1 MTSEY
6 PNIVWAM
13 SCNSVLSERLCRDL
27 GDRPEYISSLEEL
40 FGVLRKHKV
49 SGLPEKLGEV
59 DDLFKLAGVKS
70 ELEFARR
77 LVEGGKEVEL
87 LRGDRRMPGMLWK
100 GDGVAG
106 YVDTVRPANNELV
119 FNTMEYLR
127 GFLAGKPYRV
137 DVKFN
142 HELSLPAAGYQERKR
157 QLDLLD
163 RSIEEFAREFER
175 LKGLPT
181 SVRTDGAEFLPVRTS
196 TGQGYPGLIE
206 AWPIEVPEKTLR
218 EDIGRRLV
226 EKARKRKGWANE
238 RPEYPYV
245 VAVDGTE
252 WSLDGGAMDRLLY
265 GDRVKVESLD
275 DADFRER
282 QWRSILDHKETSI
295 PRWADI
301 DSAGKGGWKALLMEK
316 GLIPMG
322 YEYLV
327 KEGLYLSE
335 REMKNVTGVLW
346 KAHEDIRYF
355 PNPFASREINHPGL
369 GL

>member
-13 SCNSVLSERLCRDL
+13 SGNSTLSARLCQDL
-27 GDRPEYISSLEEL
+27 GDRPEYLSSLEEL
-40 FGVLRKHKV
+40 FQELRSHGVPNIAQRLK
-49 SGLPEKLGEV
+49 EV
-59 DDLFKLAGVKS
+59 DDLFKLSAVRS

-77 LVEGGKEVEL
+77 LLSGGKRVEL
-87 LRGDRRMPGMLWK
+87 LSGDRRAPGILWEQ
-100 GDGVAG
+100 DGLTG

-142 HELSLPAAGYQERKR
+142 HELSLPALSYQDRKR

-163 RSIEEFAREFER
+163 ASIEEFARAFE
-175 LKGLPT
+175 GLTDLPA
-181 SVRTDGAEFLPVRTS
+181 SVRTDGAAFEVVRTK
-196 TGQGYPGLIE
+196 TGHGYPGLID
-206 AWPIEVPEKTLR
+206 AWPIEVPEKTLGA
-218 EDIGRRLV
+218 DIGRRLV
-226 EKARKRKGWANE
+226 ERARKRKGWVKE
-238 RPEYPYV
+238 RPEYPYI
-245 VAVDGTE
+245 VAIDGTE
-252 WSLDGGAMDRLLY
+252 WSLEKGAMDRFLY

-275 DADFRER
+275 DNAFREK
-282 QWRSILDHKETSI
+282 QWRSIVDNKEAVI

-301 DSAGKGGWKALLMEK
+301 DSAGKAGWKAMLMEK

-327 KEGLYLSE
+327 KEGLFLSE

-346 KAHEDIRYF
+346 KAHGDIRYF

-369 GL
+369 MM